1 MHDLRSASLRK
12 PYLRKSLFKNLNQKM
27 PRVKL
32 FNEDEVLQKAT
43 ELFWKRGYHAT
54 SIQDLVTH
62 LGINRASIY
71 DTYGGKRELF
81 DKAFLRYWTENSE
94 RIVVFFA
101 TQPVVKE
108 GLRKL
113 FEIVV
118 NESLNDCDRKGCFVV
133 NSITEL
139 VPDDETIRPELIAH
153 KEMMEN
159 IFLNYL
165 QTGVEN
171 GEISSDKDLKTIAG
185 LLLTFYSGVKVVG
198 KIDDSNAQ
206 LQNATAMIGAL
217 LG

>member
-1 MHDLRSASLRK
+1 
-12 PYLRKSLFKNLNQKM
+12 M

-32 FNEDEVLQKAT
+32 FDEKEVLQKAM
-43 ELFWKRGYHAT
+43 ELFWKRGYNAT

-81 DKAFLRYWTENSE
+81 EKAFLLYREEGKE
-94 RIVVFFA
+94 RVEGFFA
-101 TQPVVKE
+101 TQPAVKQ
-108 GLRKL
+108 GLKNL
-113 FEIVV
+113 FEMAI

-139 VPDDETIRPELIAH
+139 VPDDEAIRPELIAH

-159 IFLNYL
+159 IFFNYL

-171 GEISSDKDLKTIAG
+171 GEISKDKNLKIIAG
-185 LLLTFYSGVKVVG
+185 LLFTFYSGVKVVG

-206 LQNATAMIGAL
+206 LQNAEAMVGAL